1 MGVVRGRVGGVRG
14 RVGVVRGRVGVVR
27 SGIGVVR
34 VRVRVRA
41 KIRFHTCATS
51 AGCELKLVSTALA

>member
-1 MGVVRGRVGGVRG
+1 MVRGGI
-14 RVGVVRGRVGVVR
+14 GVVR

-51 AGCELKLVSTALA
+51 AGCELKLVSTALAYG

>member
-1 MGVVRGRVGGVRG
+1 MVRGRA
-14 RVGVVRGRVGVVR
+14 GVVR

-34 VRVRVRA
+34 VSVRVRV
-41 KIRFHTCATS
+41 RFHTCATS